1 MESMEKVRENF
12 PIVKNKIF
20 MNHAAHSPLPKPV
33 FESMLEYLK
42 EASEQW
48 VAETDLETAKKLFAK
63 LINAKPEEIAFVS
76 NTSTGLN
83 IVANMLDYGEGSN
96 IVTTDL
102 EFPSVAYPWLRKKL
116 GVKVKYVNN
125 VDGKIL
131 HEDFENA
138 VDDDTAAIVVSHV
151 EYANGFRN
159 DLSFLSKLA
168 HEHNAYLVVDAIQS
182 AGAIKIDVKRDNVDF
197 LITACY
203 KWLLGPSGI
212 GFLYIKEELIEKFE
226 PPMVGWA
233 SVEPQVFETVD
244 FWDIWNLRLSKTASR
259 FEVGGPNVIGCIG
272 AAAALK
278 LILGYGIE
286 KIENC
291 ILDLTDYLIDR
302 VREAGWKLQTPEEKG
317 YRSGIVNFLIDKPM
331 ERVEQLAKKGIIVSA
346 RANGIRV
353 SPHFYNT
360 EEEIDR
366 LVSELLSNNRI
377 LASIWFKLPFI

>member
-1 MESMEKVRENF
+1 MNEMESIEKVRENF

-48 VAETDLETAKKLFAK
+48 VAETDLEMTKKLFAK
-63 LINAKPEEIAFVS
+63 LINAKPEEIAFVP

-83 IVANMLDYGEGSN
+83 IVANMLDYDEGSN
-96 IVTTDL
+96 VVTTDL
-102 EFPSVAYPWLRKKL
+102 EFPSVVYPWLRKKL

-182 AGAIKIDVKRDNVDF
+182 AGAINIDVKRDDVDF

-212 GFLYIKEELIEKFE
+212 GFLYVKEELIEKFE

-286 KIENC
+286 KIENR

-302 VREAGWKLQTPEEKG
+302 VREAGWKLQTPEEKS

-360 EEEIDR
+360 REEIDR
-366 LVSELLSNNRI
+366 LVSELLKQR
-377 LASIWFKLPFI
+377 

>member
-1 MESMEKVRENF
+1 MNKMESMEKVRENF

-48 VAETDLETAKKLFAK
+48 VAETDLEMAKKLFAK
-63 LINAKPEEIAFVS
+63 LINAKPEEIAFVP

-102 EFPSVAYPWLRKKL
+102 EFPSVVYPWLRKKL

-212 GFLYIKEELIEKFE
+212 GFLYVKEELIEKFE

-233 SVEPQVFETVD
+233 SVEPQVFETAD
-244 FWDIWNLRLSKTASR
+244 FWDIWNLRLSRTASR

-286 KIENC
+286 KIENR
-291 ILDLTDYLIDR
+291 ILSLTDYLIDR
-302 VREAGWKLQTPEEKG
+302 VREAGWKLQTPEEKS

-331 ERVEQLAKKGIIVSA
+331 EKVEQLAKKGIIVSA

-360 EEEIDR
+360 REEIDR
-366 LVSELLSNNRI
+366 LVSELL
-377 LASIWFKLPFI
+377 KQQ

>member
-1 MESMEKVRENF
+1 MNKMESIEKVRENF

-48 VAETDLETAKKLFAK
+48 VAETDLEMAKKLFAK
-63 LINAKPEEIAFVS
+63 LINAKPEEIAFVP

-83 IVANMLDYGEGSN
+83 IVANMLDYSEGSN
-96 IVTTDL
+96 VVTTDL
-102 EFPSVAYPWLRKKL
+102 EFPSVVYPWLRKKL

-182 AGAIKIDVKRDNVDF
+182 AGAIKIDVKRDDVDF

-212 GFLYIKEELIEKFE
+212 GFLYVKEELIEKFE

-286 KIENC
+286 KIENR

-302 VREAGWKLQTPEEKG
+302 VREAGWKLQTPEEKS

-360 EEEIDR
+360 EEEIDQ
-366 LVSELLSNNRI
+366 LVSELL
-377 LASIWFKLPFI
+377 KQQ

>member
-1 MESMEKVRENF
+1 MNKMESIEKVRENF

-48 VAETDLETAKKLFAK
+48 VAETDLEMTKKLFAK
-63 LINAKPEEIAFVS
+63 LINAKPEEIAFVP

-102 EFPSVAYPWLRKKL
+102 EFPSVVYPWLRKKL
-116 GVKVKYVNN
+116 GVRVKYVNN

-168 HEHNAYLVVDAIQS
+168 HEHNAYLLVDAIQS
-182 AGAIKIDVKRDNVDF
+182 AGAIKIDVKRDDVDF

-212 GFLYIKEELIEKFE
+212 GFLYVKEELIEKFE

-233 SVEPQVFETVD
+233 SVESQVFETVD

-286 KIENC
+286 KIENR
-291 ILDLTDYLIDR
+291 ILSLTDYLIDR
-302 VREAGWKLQTPEEKG
+302 VREAGWKLQTPEEKS

-360 EEEIDR
+360 EEEIDQ
-366 LVSELLSNNRI
+366 LVSELL
-377 LASIWFKLPFI
+377 KQQ

>member
-1 MESMEKVRENF
+1 MNKMESIEKVRENF

-48 VAETDLETAKKLFAK
+48 VAETDLEMAKKLFAK
-63 LINAKPEEIAFVS
+63 LINAKPEEIAFIP

-102 EFPSVAYPWLRKKL
+102 EFPSVVYPWLRKKL
-116 GVKVKYVNN
+116 GVRVKYVNN

-138 VDDDTAAIVVSHV
+138 VDDDTVAIVVSHV

-182 AGAIKIDVKRDNVDF
+182 AGAIKIDVKRDDIDF
-197 LITACY
+197 LTTACY

-212 GFLYIKEELIEKFE
+212 GFLYVKEELIEKFE

-302 VREAGWKLQTPEEKG
+302 VREAGWKLQTPEEKS
-317 YRSGIVNFLIDKPM
+317 YRSGIVNFLINKPM

-360 EEEIDR
+360 REEIDR
-366 LVSELLSNNRI
+366 LVSELL
-377 LASIWFKLPFI
+377 KQQ

>member
-1 MESMEKVRENF
+1 MNKMESIEKVRENF

-48 VAETDLETAKKLFAK
+48 VAETDLEMAKKLFAK
-63 LINAKPEEIAFVS
+63 LINAKPEEIAFVP

-83 IVANMLDYGEGSN
+83 IVANMLDYSEGSN
-96 IVTTDL
+96 VVTTDL
-102 EFPSVAYPWLRKKL
+102 EFPSVVYPWLRKKL

-182 AGAIKIDVKRDNVDF
+182 AGAIKIDVKRDDVDF

-212 GFLYIKEELIEKFE
+212 GFLYVKEELIEKFE

-286 KIENC
+286 KIENR

-302 VREAGWKLQTPEEKG
+302 VREAGWKLQTPEKKS
-317 YRSGIVNFLIDKPM
+317 YRSGIVNFLTDKPM

-360 EEEIDR
+360 REEIDR
-366 LVSELLSNNRI
+366 LVSELL
-377 LASIWFKLPFI
+377 KQQ

>member
-1 MESMEKVRENF
+1 MEHIEEVRENF

-33 FESMLEYLK
+33 YESMLKYLK
-42 EASEQW
+42 EVSEQW
-48 VAETDLETAKKLFAK
+48 ITETDLEMTKKLFAK
-63 LINAKPEEIAFVS
+63 LINAKPEEIAFVP

-96 IVTTDL
+96 MVTTDL
-102 EFPSVAYPWLRKKL
+102 EFPSVVYPWLRKKL
-116 GVKVKYVNN
+116 GVRVKYVNN
-125 VDGKIL
+125 IDGKIL
-131 HEDFENA
+131 HEDFESA
-138 VDDDTAAIVVSHV
+138 VDDNTAVIVVSHV
-151 EYANGFRN
+151 EYVNGFRN

-168 HEHNAYLVVDAIQS
+168 HEHGAYLVVDAIQS

-197 LITACY
+197 LTTACY

-212 GFLYIKEELIEKFE
+212 GFLYVKEELIEKFE

-244 FWDIWNLRLSKTASR
+244 FWDIWNLRLSKTANR
-259 FEVGGPNVIGCIG
+259 FEVGSPSVISCIG

-278 LILGYGIE
+278 LMLGYGIE
-286 KIENC
+286 KIENR
-291 ILDLTDYLIDR
+291 ILDLTEYLIDK
-302 VREAGWKLQTPEEKG
+302 VKEAGWKLQTPEEKS

-331 ERVEQLAKKGIIVSA
+331 ERVERLAEEEIIVSA

-353 SPHFYNT
+353 SPHFYNNK
-360 EEEIDR
+360 EEIDQ
-366 LVSELLSNNRI
+366 LVIELL
-377 LASIWFKLPFI
+377 KQQ

>member
-1 MESMEKVRENF
+1 MESIEKVRENF

-48 VAETDLETAKKLFAK
+48 VAETDLEMAKKLFAK
-63 LINAKPEEIAFVS
+63 LINAKPEEIAFVP

-102 EFPSVAYPWLRKKL
+102 EFPSVVYPWLRKKL
-116 GVKVKYVNN
+116 GVRVKYVNN

-182 AGAIKIDVKRDNVDF
+182 AGAIKIDVKRDDVDF

-212 GFLYIKEELIEKFE
+212 GFLYVKEELIEKFE

-286 KIENC
+286 KIENR

-302 VREAGWKLQTPEEKG
+302 VREAGWKLQTPEEKS
-317 YRSGIVNFLIDKPM
+317 YRSGIVNFLVDKPM

-360 EEEIDR
+360 KEEIDQ
-366 LVSELLSNNRI
+366 LVSELL
-377 LASIWFKLPFI
+377 KQQ

>member
-1 MESMEKVRENF
+1 MEHIEDVRENF

-33 FESMLEYLK
+33 FESMLKYLK
-42 EASEQW
+42 EVSEQW
-48 VAETDLETAKKLFAK
+48 ITETDLEMTKKLFAK
-63 LINAKPEEIAFVS
+63 LINAKPEEIAFVP

-96 IVTTDL
+96 MVTTDL
-102 EFPSVAYPWLRKKL
+102 EFPSVVYPWLRKKL
-116 GVKVKYVNN
+116 GVRVKYVNN

-131 HEDFENA
+131 HEDFESA
-138 VDDDTAAIVVSHV
+138 VDDNTAVIVVSHV
-151 EYANGFRN
+151 EYVNGFRN

-168 HEHNAYLVVDAIQS
+168 HEHGAYLVVDAIQS

-197 LITACY
+197 LTTACY

-212 GFLYIKEELIEKFE
+212 GFLYVKEELIEKFE

-244 FWDIWNLRLSKTASR
+244 FWDIWNLRLSKTANR
-259 FEVGGPNVIGCIG
+259 FEVGSPSVISCIG

-278 LILGYGIE
+278 LMLGYGIE
-286 KIENC
+286 KIENR
-291 ILDLTDYLIDR
+291 ILDLTDYLIDK
-302 VREAGWKLQTPEEKG
+302 VKEAGWKLQTPEEKS

-331 ERVEQLAKKGIIVSA
+331 ERVKRLAEEEIIVSA

-353 SPHFYNT
+353 SPHFYNNK
-360 EEEIDR
+360 EEIDQ
-366 LVSELLSNNRI
+366 LVIELL
-377 LASIWFKLPFI
+377 KQQ

>member
-1 MESMEKVRENF
+1 
-12 PIVKNKIF
+12 
-20 MNHAAHSPLPKPV
+20 
-33 FESMLEYLK
+33 
-42 EASEQW
+42 
-48 VAETDLETAKKLFAK
+48 
-63 LINAKPEEIAFVS
+63 
-76 NTSTGLN
+76 
-83 IVANMLDYGEGSN
+83 
-96 IVTTDL
+96 
-102 EFPSVAYPWLRKKL
+102 
-116 GVKVKYVNN
+116 
-125 VDGKIL
+125 
-131 HEDFENA
+131 
-138 VDDDTAAIVVSHV
+138 
-151 EYANGFRN
+151 RN
-159 DLSFLSKLA
+159 DLSFLSELA

-212 GFLYIKEELIEKFE
+212 GFLYVKEELIEKFE

-286 KIENC
+286 KIENR
-291 ILDLTDYLIDR
+291 ILSLTDYLIDR
-302 VREAGWKLQTPEEKG
+302 VREAGWKLQTPEEKS
-317 YRSGIVNFLIDKPM
+317 YRSGIVNFLVDKPM

-360 EEEIDR
+360 REEIDR
-366 LVSELLSNNRI
+366 LVSELL
-377 LASIWFKLPFI
+377 KQQ

>member
-1 MESMEKVRENF
+1 MNKMESMEKVRENF

-48 VAETDLETAKKLFAK
+48 VAETDLEMAKKLFAK
-63 LINAKPEEIAFVS
+63 LINAKPEEIAFVP

-102 EFPSVAYPWLRKKL
+102 EFPSVVYPWLRKKL
-116 GVKVKYVNN
+116 GVRVKYVNN

-182 AGAIKIDVKRDNVDF
+182 AGAIEIDVKRDNVDF
-197 LITACY
+197 LTTACY

-212 GFLYIKEELIEKFE
+212 GFLYVKEELIEKFE

-286 KIENC
+286 KIENR

-302 VREAGWKLQTPEEKG
+302 VREAGWKLQTPEEKS

-360 EEEIDR
+360 EEEIDQ
-366 LVSELLSNNRI
+366 LVSELL
-377 LASIWFKLPFI
+377 KQQ